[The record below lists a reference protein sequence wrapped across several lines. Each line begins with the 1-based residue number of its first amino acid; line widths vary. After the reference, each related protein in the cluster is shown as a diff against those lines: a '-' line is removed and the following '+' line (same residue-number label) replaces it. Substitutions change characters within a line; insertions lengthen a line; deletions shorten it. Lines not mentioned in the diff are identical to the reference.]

1 MFTVRPIEQ
10 GRPLAVSRAAL
21 LARAI
26 ATSSSR
32 TGKHGRPSKCTLF
45 NAPPQPSKAATAIWR
60 GCITSSGACPNGATR
75 CGQPCIT
82 STFVLRMARHQPHA
96 FSSTRSLT
104 SLKQCVPMSAL
115 YLSPGNGNASLCSGI
130 DVMKLSRL
138 KPTVSPLLT
147 PVASRN
153 LLLYQSLPI
162 RIPYR
167 QAKVRRRKDDT
178 SVGAAL
184 GRTAT

>member
-26 ATSSSR
+26 APSSSR
-32 TGKHGRPSKCTLF
+32 TGTHGRPSKWTLF

-104 SLKQCVPMSAL
+104 SLKQCAPMSAL

-138 KPTVSPLLT
+138 KWIP
-147 PVASRN
+147 
-153 LLLYQSLPI
+153 SL
-162 RIPYR
+162 
-167 QAKVRRRKDDT
+167 
-178 SVGAAL
+178 
-184 GRTAT
+184 

>member
-104 SLKQCVPMSAL
+104 SLKQCTPMSAL
-115 YLSPGNGNASLCSGI
+115 YRSPGNGNASLCSGI

-138 KPTVSPLLT
+138 KWIPGEDKHEDDDRPDRDALHEGLLK
-147 PVASRN
+147 PVRGEH
-153 LLLYQSLPI
+153 
-162 RIPYR
+162 
-167 QAKVRRRKDDT
+167 VRRCVVR
-178 SVGAAL
+178 V
-184 GRTAT
+184 